1 MLVVYLAEV
10 SLRLAGVAPAYQ
22 ADAVG
27 GWRMLPAMLAATM
40 RGHEGTSFIVTTND
54 EGLRMSARKARTPGV
69 DRVVLLG
76 DSTTF
81 GWGVDDG
88 STIADALQAGL
99 GAAGERVEVLNA
111 GQPGYSTTQMGSLYD
126 RVLHRYD
133 PDVVVVF
140 VPMHDDNR
148 VLVSDREHLDG
159 APGFLSGAR
168 VFLAENSRIYQRLR
182 QAVYPLSH
190 EPALVPGR
198 DQSTEVRVPRASDA
212 ERDVTFDRLRA
223 ALAESGGQVAI
234 GHLPFL
240 ADLLGEAREPRF
252 SVPWADEYA
261 VRTGTPIVDL
271 RACCE
276 GLGGESLV
284 LPLDHGHLNAEGN
297 RVVGLAAV
305 EPVRALLAQGSATGS
320 ATGSAEPTAASNR

>member
-1 MLVVYLAEV
+1 
-10 SLRLAGVAPAYQ
+10 
-22 ADAVG
+22 
-27 GWRMLPAMLAATM
+27 MLPAMSAATM
-40 RGHEGTSFIVTTND
+40 RGHEGTSFVVTTND
-54 EGLRMSARKARTPGV
+54 EGLRMSARKVRTPGV

-88 STIADALQAGL
+88 STIADALATGL
-99 GAAGERVEVLNA
+99 SSAGERVEVLNA

-126 RVLHRYD
+126 RVLHLYD

-148 VLVSDREHLDG
+148 VLVSDREHLEG
-159 APGFLSGAR
+159 SSGVLAGTR
-168 VFLAENSRIYQRLR
+168 VFLADNSRLYQILR

-198 DQSTEVRVPRASDA
+198 DQSAEVRVPRASDA
-212 ERDVTFDRLRA
+212 ERGVTFDRLRA
-223 ALAESGGQVAI
+223 AVADSGGQVAI

-252 SVPWADEYA
+252 SVPWAAEYA
-261 VRTGTPIVDL
+261 SRTGTPIVDL
-271 RACCE
+271 RTCCE
-276 GLGGESLV
+276 GLGGEALV

-305 EPVRALLAQGSATGS
+305 EAVRALLAQGSAS
-320 ATGSAEPTAASNR
+320 GSAEPTAASNR